1 MASETI
7 LNLQAKKLI
16 FCIDIFML
24 IKHMLLQD
32 LNNVV
37 SDNLYQKITQKK
49 LFSLA
54 CILYT
59 VVGKFQGAAMQ
70 SGGNRLVPQINS

>member
-1 MASETI
+1 
-7 LNLQAKKLI
+7 
-16 FCIDIFML
+16 
-24 IKHMLLQD
+24 MLLQD

>member
-7 LNLQAKKLI
+7 LNLRAKKLI

-24 IKHMLLQD
+24 IKHMQD

-49 LFSLA
+49 SFSLA
-54 CILYT
+54 CIQYT
-59 VVGKFQGAAMQ
+59 VVGKFPGAAMQ